1 MALVNLFVRI
11 KPSTDQAMRAAVKR
25 SHYRSIAEF
34 VNAALAKAIDDD
46 RRDGKI
52 DQLTRASSAIK

>member
-11 KPSTDQAMRAAVKR
+11 KPSTDQALRDAVKH
-25 SHYRSIAEF
+25 SHCRSIAEF
-34 VNAALAKAIDDD
+34 VNVAIAKALDDD
-46 RRDGKI
+46 RCDGKV

>member
-11 KPSTDQAMRAAVKR
+11 KPSTDQALRDAVKH

-34 VNAALAKAIDDD
+34 VNVAIAKALDGD
-46 RRDGKI
+46 RPDGKV

>member
-11 KPSTDQAMRAAVKR
+11 KPSTDKAIRDAVKH

-34 VNAALAKAIDDD
+34 VNVAIAKALDDD
-46 RRDGKI
+46 RRDGKV
-52 DQLTRASSAIK
+52 DQLTRASGAIK

>member
-11 KPSTDQAMRAAVKR
+11 KPSTDQALRDAVKH

-34 VNAALAKAIDDD
+34 VNVAIAKALDGDV
-46 RRDGKI
+46 DGKV